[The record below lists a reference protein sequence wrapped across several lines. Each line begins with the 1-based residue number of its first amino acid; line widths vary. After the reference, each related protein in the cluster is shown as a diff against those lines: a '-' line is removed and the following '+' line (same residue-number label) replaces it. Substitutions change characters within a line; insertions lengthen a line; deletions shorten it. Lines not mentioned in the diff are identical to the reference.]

1 MVDVDATSSA
11 SVLMPG
17 NIARLAGWI
26 HFLIWSKVLRMYC
39 VHSVC
44 KMGEIGTV
52 CTK

>member
-17 NIARLAGWI
+17 NTARLAGWI